1 MKKNYLV
8 ILMLALCI
16 TCVGCGNKKDIQTHE
31 DNVIS
36 VDNGEI
42 NENNNSDSIEIREE
56 KDKIVINMFD
66 DSTTEYTLSGDRVV
80 DRKEIFHF
88 ESEEKAQMF
97 AASLS
102 GDDVIIDGKDVILK
116 SVDEEKLNLSKKDLL
131 ETYEMLKDEY
141 ENERN

>member
-1 MKKNYLV
+1 
-8 ILMLALCI
+8 
-16 TCVGCGNKKDIQTHE
+16 
-31 DNVIS
+31 
-36 VDNGEI
+36 
-42 NENNNSDSIEIREE
+42 
-56 KDKIVINMFD
+56 
-66 DSTTEYTLSGDRVV
+66 
-80 DRKEIFHF
+80 
-88 ESEEKAQMF
+88 MF

>member
-36 VDNGEI
+36 ADNGEI

-56 KDKIVINMFD
+56 KDNNVSCSIYGANNTQNTTRVIVIA
-66 DSTTEYTLSGDRVV
+66 TVV
-80 DRKEIFHF
+80 IYFN
-88 ESEEKAQMF
+88 
-97 AASLS
+97 
-102 GDDVIIDGKDVILK
+102 I
-116 SVDEEKLNLSKKDLL
+116 
-131 ETYEMLKDEY
+131 
-141 ENERN
+141 ERTV